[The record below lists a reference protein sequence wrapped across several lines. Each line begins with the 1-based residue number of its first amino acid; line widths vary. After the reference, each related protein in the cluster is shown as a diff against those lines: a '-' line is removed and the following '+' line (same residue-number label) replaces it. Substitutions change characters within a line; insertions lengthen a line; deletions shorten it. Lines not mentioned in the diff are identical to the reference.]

1 MKNEQRR
8 IERAFSRVAGFCDLK
23 EDFENWEHF
32 DLYRHAERTLRYD
45 VLYQSHMHGAGHIE
59 RVMLLGAMIAMKQN
73 FSAADTALLLDICAY
88 HDTGRIDDTKDDDHG
103 SRSADNAAAITGRRG
118 EELAIVRATMCAHS
132 VSDKIRSRMFEKC
145 HVTDKVRADRM
156 TDALKDADA
165 LDRVRLGDLDVRY
178 LRTDA
183 ARGLTDFAQALYD
196 AYIAEEET

>member
-8 IERAFSRVAGFCDLK
+8 IDRAFSRAAGFCDLK
-23 EDFENWEHF
+23 KDFENWEHF
-32 DLYRHAERTLRYD
+32 DLYRHAERTLRYG

-73 FSAADTALLLDICAY
+73 FGAADTALLLDICAY

-103 SRSADNAAAITGRRG
+103 ARAA
-118 EELAIVRATMCAHS
+118 MCAHS

-145 HVTDKVRADRM
+145 HVTDTARADRM